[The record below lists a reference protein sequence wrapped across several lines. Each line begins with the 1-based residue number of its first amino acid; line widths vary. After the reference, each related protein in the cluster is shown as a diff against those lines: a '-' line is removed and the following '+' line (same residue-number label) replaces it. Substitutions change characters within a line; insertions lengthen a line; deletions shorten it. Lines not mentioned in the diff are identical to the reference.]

1 MQSPR
6 PSPGPDHPRSR
17 PGPAT
22 AEIGL
27 RCAARALIDT
37 ITNRT
42 PAGLY
47 INGTF
52 TAGADLYTPP
62 TPPPRTLAALAAEL
76 DTALTP
82 GWTTPGTETFLQ
94 AVRADHH
101 THGYQAT
108 VITNTR
114 ESHWYWFARDLELID
129 VIATGHAD
137 TAAQAIHRADTAI
150 TAHHALKRHP
160 HTTPTE

>member
-1 MQSPR
+1 MDHTRHRNLPPSRPR
-6 PSPGPDHPRSR
+6 RPPHPRL
-17 PGPAT
+17 PG
-22 AEIGL
+22 
-27 RCAARALIDT
+27 
-37 ITNRT
+37 
-42 PAGLY
+42 
-47 INGTF
+47 
-52 TAGADLYTPP
+52 
-62 TPPPRTLAALAAEL
+62 
-76 DTALTP
+76 
-82 GWTTPGTETFLQ
+82 
-94 AVRADHH
+94 
-101 THGYQAT
+101 T